1 MQDLTFVI
9 GMDADPADPWSVL
22 GGEGIRMEAACAFPR
37 LEGRVMHVVV
47 QDDDADGARQALLGA
62 GYLLLDQRE
71 VLVAE
76 IEPVAGELGRLA
88 KRISESGAQIHILY
102 MALGNRVV
110 VGADDLEKAASAVPA

>member
-9 GMDADPADPWSVL
+9 GMDADPADPWSVPAVR
-22 GGEGIRMEAACAFPR
+22 GIRMEAACAFPR

-47 QDDDADGARQALLGA
+47 QDADADGARQALLGA

-71 VLVAE
+71 GLVAE

-110 VGADDLEKAASAVPA
+110 IGADDLDKAAAAVSP

>member
-22 GGEGIRMEAACAFPR
+22 GSEGIRMEAACAFPR

-47 QDDDADGARQALLGA
+47 VDEDGDAAGRALRGA
-62 GYLLLDQRE
+62 GYLLLDRRE

-88 KRISESGAQIHILY
+88 KRVSDAGARIHILY

-110 VGADDLEKAASAVPA
+110 LGADDLETAAAAISS